1 MVPLPN
7 RSRGLSLRQ
16 FTGNEPPTGMTETL
30 IPFPWFDLVLIL
42 ALIFVNG
49 LLSMSELALVSS
61 REARLK
67 AMAKSGSRGARAALT
82 LASDPGRFLSTVQ
95 IGITLIGILA
105 GAYSGAS
112 LGMPVSQRIAL
123 FGVEPDTAQTIGFG
137 IVIVVTTFAS
147 LIIGELVPKQFALR
161 SPEPI
166 AAFTARPMGWLSKA
180 TAPLVWLL
188 DQTSKLIFR
197 ILGLNRESQNVV
209 TAEELHL
216 VVAEAQTAGVLE
228 ESERAI
234 ISGIVRLADRPVRE
248 VMTPRTDVDWIDIN
262 CGREQIRSTFAEST
276 HSRLPV
282 AEGSVDNIIGVV
294 LARDML
300 TALLDGREIDLR
312 ELARKAPVIPDLMD
326 AMDALA
332 VLRGA
337 DVPLALVHDEYGH
350 LDGIVTP
357 GSILAALAGAFA
369 HDMDDDD
376 HPPLVERDDG
386 SWLVSGA
393 ANADLL
399 SDRLGLNLP
408 HDRDYAT
415 VAGFALSVLKHL
427 PETGEKFRHDGWTFE
442 IVDLDGRK
450 IDKLIASRPPRR
462 TRDDEAKD
470 AT

>member
-1 MVPLPN
+1 M
-7 RSRGLSLRQ
+7 S
-16 FTGNEPPTGMTETL
+16 ETL
-30 IPFPWFDLVLIL
+30 LPFPWPDLVLIL

-67 AMAKSGSRGARAALT
+67 ALAKSGSRGARAALA
-82 LASDPGRFLSTVQ
+82 LSADPGRFLSTVQ

-112 LGMPVSQRIAL
+112 LGEPVSQRIARL
-123 FGVEPDTAQTIGFG
+123 GIDSETAHTLGFG
-137 IVIVVTTFAS
+137 LVIFVTTFAS
-147 LIIGELVPKQFALR
+147 LVIGELVPKQFALR

-166 AAFTARPMGWLSKA
+166 AAFVARPMGWLSKA

-197 ILGLNRESQNVV
+197 VLGLNRESKATV

-248 VMTPRTDVDWIDIN
+248 VMTPRTEVDWLDID
-262 CGREQIRSTFAEST
+262 CGREDIRQALAKTP
-276 HSRLPV
+276 HSRLPI
-282 AEGSVDNIIGVV
+282 AEGSVDNIVGVV
-294 LARDML
+294 QARDL
-300 TALLDGREIDLR
+300 LIALLEGQELDLR
-312 ELARKAPVIPDLMD
+312 ALARKAPVIPDLMD

-357 GSILAALAGAFA
+357 GSIIAALAGAFA
-369 HDMDDDD
+369 HDMHDDDD
-376 HPPLVERDDG
+376 PPLIERDDG

-393 ANADLL
+393 ASADLL
-399 SDRLGLNLP
+399 PDRLGINLP
-408 HDRDYAT
+408 GERDYAT
-415 VAGFALSVLKHL
+415 VAGFALSVIRHI

-442 IVDLDGRK
+442 VVDMDGRK
-450 IDKLIASRPPRR
+450 IDKLIATRSSRRKAEDAER
-462 TRDDEAKD
+462 EAS
-470 AT
+470 A